1 MNLSDAEK
9 HRFLIDMVQAMEGA
23 APNNFGR
30 NMLLAIAADYEAVEN
45 NIEAMRPWFVAQ
57 IALGKT
63 VGDMMIDASAPR
75 HRIIYALTK
84 LGLVAKGMRT

>member
-9 HRFLIDMVQAMEGA
+9 HRFLADLA
-23 APNNFGR
+23 ALYGDDEPGCRESQF
-30 NMLLAIAADYEAVEN
+30 LAACAADYEAGEN

-63 VGDMMIDASAPR
+63 VGDMMIDAGAPR

-84 LGLVAKGMRT
+84 LGLVTPGMRT